1 MSNALAVTDATFDSE
16 VLKSDVPV
24 VIDFWAEWCG
34 PCRQMAP
41 VIDEVAAEFGE
52 RAKFVKIDVDA
63 NPPVPTASAPSQ
75 RSPSCA
81 AGKSCTGSPA
91 HVPRAPS
98 PKRSRRPSADPHA
111 GSQSNGMWLV
121 AVVVRRPPTTFAFMA
136 RALIAV
142 AFRRREQADSR
153 LIPHR
158 C

>member
-63 NPPVPTASAPSQ
+63 NPVTARSFGVSSIPTF
-75 RSPSCA
+75 
-81 AGKSCTGSPA
+81 
-91 HVPRAPS
+91 
-98 PKRSRRPSADPHA
+98 
-111 GSQSNGMWLV
+111 
-121 AVVVRRPPTTFAFMA
+121 AVVRGGEVVHRFSGSRPKGSFTKEVEK
-136 RALIAV
+136 AL
-142 AFRRREQADSR
+142 D
-153 LIPHR
+153 
-158 C
+158 